1 MGPQIFLGLSDRF
14 SVIGTCPL
22 NLGGQYAFNFF
33 AHYSITS
40 GDARTT
46 GMCFKKLNSNKNF
59 KFIKT
64 QIEQWV
70 KWRKDWEPTNLD
82 QNRASPLAAITV
94 LDGSCNWINPGE
106 SLEQTMDNK
115 KRTKNQIRTIIKTNQ
130 EKKKKFNEKPWICG
144 PACWSRCSRRRRV
157 WTQSHGPDAA
167 STVASV
173 ETVSRRRSPA
183 AGLGRL
189 PLPPPRRP

>member
-33 AHYSITS
+33 VHYSITS
-40 GDARTT
+40 GDARTI

-82 QNRASPLAAITV
+82 QNRASPLAAITI

-115 KRTKNQIRTIIKTNQ
+115 KKNKKSNQ
-130 EKKKKFNEKPWICG
+130 NNNKNK
-144 PACWSRCSRRRRV
+144 SRKEEEI
-157 WTQSHGPDAA
+157 Q
-167 STVASV
+167 
-173 ETVSRRRSPA
+173 
-183 AGLGRL
+183 
-189 PLPPPRRP
+189 